1 MIYVESIDNDVT
13 YRKIF
18 TIINI
23 LTIFIFLNMANLLL
37 IKE

>member
-23 LTIFIFLNMANLLL
+23 LAIFIFLNMANLLL
-37 IKE
+37 NKE